1 MMEMDLHPMFV
12 SLMVASVPAEP
23 ITVDGY
29 VTRALTDSTTT
40 QTVTVCINNIKFILF
55 YVLNSNIIFITSFF
69 YIFKHAIVISKD
81 LYPKFATKIAE
92 NVCAKMDLMDEM

>member
-12 SLMVASVPAEP
+12 SLMVDSVPAEP

-40 QTVTVCINNIKFILF
+40 QTVTVYMNAIKFIL
-55 YVLNSNIIFITSFF
+55 S
-69 YIFKHAIVISKD
+69 YIFD
-81 LYPKFATKIAE
+81 ELYNPQLK
-92 NVCAKMDLMDEM
+92 

>member
-40 QTVTVCINNIKFILF
+40 QTVTVYIYHITYIYTYIK
-55 YVLNSNIIFITSFF
+55 
-69 YIFKHAIVISKD
+69 
-81 LYPKFATKIAE
+81 
-92 NVCAKMDLMDEM
+92 

>member
-12 SLMVASVPAEP
+12 SLMVDSVPVEP

-40 QTVTVCINNIKFILF
+40 QTVTVYINTIKFILSYIF
-55 YVLNSNIIFITSFF
+55 KPTHNSNIILIARFF
-69 YIFKHAIVISKD
+69 TFLSM
-81 LYPKFATKIAE
+81 L
-92 NVCAKMDLMDEM
+92 L

>member
-12 SLMVASVPAEP
+12 SLMVDSVPAEP

-55 YVLNSNIIFITSFF
+55 YVLDELYNSNIILIASFF
-69 YIFKHAIVISKD
+69 TFLSM
-81 LYPKFATKIAE
+81 L
-92 NVCAKMDLMDEM
+92 L